1 MGEEELEQKQHSMKD
16 MVMIGNLARYLK
28 PYLPKFIFAIVL
40 DTLSVLLYTT
50 EPLFYK
56 EILRLLRI
64 ETTQFT
70 SILAIGL
77 FFIVAMFA
85 SIILMYISGM
95 MVQKVG
101 QRVIYDIRR
110 DIFNHIEELAIGQL
124 NTIPVGKLVTR
135 ITNDTGT
142 LMDFFTNILVNMLK
156 NIITLVAIAIISFF
170 VNWQLALILI
180 AFLPIILAITI
191 FFRSKSK
198 KVYREIRKNVSSIN
212 GFLSENL
219 SGMKTIQIFNQEERK
234 AEEFTKLNKQLRD
247 SNLKSVRIFALFRP
261 GVFFIYVMAIVAVM
275 SVGLRLVMNGQLDT
289 DGLYAFYI
297 YISQFFNPVQNL
309 AEQFNGLQSSMTAAE
324 RILAVLDL
332 KADVLDSD
340 DSIDVDGFKGKI
352 EFKNV
357 WFSYVPGEWVLKD
370 ISFVIEPGE
379 TAAFVGATGAGKSTI
394 IGLIVR
400 NYEIQ
405 KGQILIDGIDIK
417 KIKINSLRKHIGEML
432 QDVFLFSGTIASN
445 IALDDDS
452 ITRKE
457 IEDASRYVGADTFI
471 EKLPKKY
478 DEEVLERGNNFSMG
492 QRQLISFARTVVY
505 KPNIVVLD
513 EATANIDTETEVL
526 IQNSLLKMKNIGTMV
541 IVAHRLSTI
550 KHADK
555 IFVISKGKI
564 IEEGTHQELL
574 KLRGT
579 YYNLY
584 RLQNMQNSIEGK
596 WESYM
601 EELRKIR
608 LYDTYQC

>member
-16 MVMIGNLARYLK
+16 MAMIRNLARYLK

-56 EILRLLRI
+56 EILRLLKI

-596 WESYM
+596 
-601 EELRKIR
+601 
-608 LYDTYQC
+608 

>member
-16 MVMIGNLARYLK
+16 MAMIGNLARYLK
-28 PYLPKFIFAIVL
+28 PYLPKFIFAIIL

-56 EILRLLRI
+56 EILRLLKI

-261 GVFFIYVMAIVAVM
+261 GVFFIYVMAIFAVM
-275 SVGLRLVMNGQLDT
+275 SVGLKLVMNGQLDT

-445 IALDDDS
+445 IALDDES

-596 WESYM
+596 
-601 EELRKIR
+601 
-608 LYDTYQC
+608 

>member
-16 MVMIGNLARYLK
+16 MAMIGNLARYLK

-56 EILRLLRI
+56 EILRLLKI

-247 SNLKSVRIFALFRP
+247 SNLNSVRIFALFRP

-379 TAAFVGATGAGKSTI
+379 TAAFVGATAAGKSTI

-596 WESYM
+596 
-601 EELRKIR
+601 
-608 LYDTYQC
+608 

>member
-16 MVMIGNLARYLK
+16 MAMIGNLARYLK

-56 EILRLLRI
+56 EILRLLKI

-478 DEEVLERGNNFSMG
+478 DEEVLDRGNNFSMG

-596 WESYM
+596 
-601 EELRKIR
+601 
-608 LYDTYQC
+608 

>member
-16 MVMIGNLARYLK
+16 MAMIGNLARYLK

-56 EILRLLRI
+56 EILRLLKI

-584 RLQNMQNSIEGK
+584 RLQNMQNSIEEK
-596 WESYM
+596 
-601 EELRKIR
+601 
-608 LYDTYQC
+608 

>member
-16 MVMIGNLARYLK
+16 MAMIGNLARYLK

-56 EILRLLRI
+56 EILRLLKI

-191 FFRSKSK
+191 FFRAKSK

-596 WESYM
+596 
-601 EELRKIR
+601 
-608 LYDTYQC
+608 

>member
-16 MVMIGNLARYLK
+16 MAMIGNLARYLK

-56 EILRLLRI
+56 EILRLLKI

-564 IEEGTHQELL
+564 IEKGTHQELL

-596 WESYM
+596 
-601 EELRKIR
+601 
-608 LYDTYQC
+608 

>member
-16 MVMIGNLARYLK
+16 MAMIGNLARYLK
-28 PYLPKFIFAIVL
+28 PYLPKFIFAIIL

-56 EILRLLRI
+56 EILRLLKI

-70 SILAIGL
+70 SILAICL

-180 AFLPIILAITI
+180 AFLPIILVITI

-445 IALDDDS
+445 IALDDES

-596 WESYM
+596 
-601 EELRKIR
+601 
-608 LYDTYQC
+608 

>member
-16 MVMIGNLARYLK
+16 MAMIGNLARYLK

-56 EILRLLRI
+56 EILRLLKI

-180 AFLPIILAITI
+180 AFLPIILAIMI

-596 WESYM
+596 
-601 EELRKIR
+601 
-608 LYDTYQC
+608 

>member
-16 MVMIGNLARYLK
+16 MAMIGNLARYLK

-56 EILRLLRI
+56 EILRLLKI

-95 MVQKVG
+95 MIQKVG

-340 DSIDVDGFKGKI
+340 DSIDFDGFKGKI

-596 WESYM
+596 
-601 EELRKIR
+601 
-608 LYDTYQC
+608 

>member
-16 MVMIGNLARYLK
+16 MAMIGNLARYLK

-56 EILRLLRI
+56 EILRLLKI

-584 RLQNMQNSIEGK
+584 RLQNMQNSIDGK
-596 WESYM
+596 
-601 EELRKIR
+601 
-608 LYDTYQC
+608 